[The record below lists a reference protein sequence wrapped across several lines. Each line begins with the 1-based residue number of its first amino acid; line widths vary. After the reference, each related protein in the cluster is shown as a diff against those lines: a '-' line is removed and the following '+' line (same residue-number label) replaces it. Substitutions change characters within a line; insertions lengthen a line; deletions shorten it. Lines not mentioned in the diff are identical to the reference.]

1 MSDARFVVAVTG
13 LGFEARIAAGPGV
26 RTICG
31 GGDRQRLTAALE
43 HELAQGAVACLSFG
57 IAGGLAANATSG
69 SLLVADAVVAQGSR
83 WPVDAAWAASLARSV
98 PGAVRGRIAGVDAII
113 ASPAEKI
120 ALGLATGAFAAD
132 MESHILAEFATA
144 HRLPFAVFRA
154 VADSA
159 TQALAP
165 ATFVG
170 MRADGTIDQRA
181 VLGSLL
187 REPWQLPLL
196 LRNALA
202 ARTAT
207 RALLRG
213 RRLLGPRVGY
223 LDL

>member
-1 MSDARFVVAVTG
+1 MNDVGRVVVVTG

-31 GGDRQRLTAALE
+31 GGDRQRLAAALE
-43 HELAQGAVACLSFG
+43 RELAHGAVAYLSFG
-57 IAGGLAANATSG
+57 MAGGLAANATAG

-83 WPVDAAWAASLARSV
+83 WPVDAAWAASLARSL

-120 ALGLATGAFAAD
+120 ALGLATGAYAVD
-132 MESHILAEFATA
+132 MESHIVAAFATA
-144 HRLPFAVFRA
+144 NRMPFAVLRV
-154 VADSA
+154 VADPA

-170 MRADGTIDQRA
+170 MRADGTINQRA
-181 VLGSLL
+181 VAGSLL
-187 REPWQLPLL
+187 RTPRQLPLL

-202 ARTAT
+202 ARTAM